1 MVLKK
6 INIPMEK
13 THHSLISDGV
23 HESEQTLA
31 INKPFW
37 VFLGGNTGIA
47 TWLIGVLVAGMKLD
61 FTDAMFVIL
70 MGSLVGSALPALT
83 SVIGPK
89 TGLSQ
94 IEASRF
100 ALGAAGK
107 KLPALLN
114 WVNAIGWDVI
124 NNVIS
129 ATAFIVLF
137 ADYNINIPM
146 WGALAILVILQ
157 LVIGVYGHHLIQNT
171 AKYTGSLLAV
181 FFMII
186 GFVAMNKVG
195 LPTALETPSGSTH
208 LVSAFILLVA
218 YNLGWATCTADYTR
232 YLPNA
237 TPSKIVFLV
246 TFMALFLSLVL
257 LAFFGYMTA
266 SAVAK
271 QSPEGVML
279 ALKALSGHFAPL
291 VLLLVWFTAI
301 PANALNDNSA
311 AYTLISFGFKFSRP
325 TSAIF
330 GAFIGYIISLF
341 ASESFVMFF
350 EDFLFLFAHWVTPW
364 AAIVLVH
371 WFTYG
376 KHSRVTPKGV
386 TGGFYIMLIVSVIS
400 ISLFSVNPLYTGVAA
415 QLIDDLDIGPYIG
428 FILVSFIYFI
438 LLRLRIIRA

>member
-1 MVLKK
+1 MILKK
-6 INIPMEK
+6 IYIPIEK
-13 THHSLISDGV
+13 THHSLITDGV
-23 HESEQTLA
+23 YESEQTLA
-31 INKPFW
+31 ITKPFW

-47 TWLIGVLVAGMKLD
+47 TWLIGVLVAGMGLD
-61 FTDAMFVIL
+61 LADAMFVIVL
-70 MGSLVGSALPALT
+70 GSLVGSTLPALT
-83 SVIGPK
+83 SIIGPK

-100 ALGAAGK
+100 ALGISGK

-114 WVNAIGWDVI
+114 WINAIGWDVI

-129 ATAFIVLF
+129 ATAFIVLL
-137 ADYNINIPM
+137 ADYNIKIPM

-181 FFMII
+181 FFLII
-186 GFVAMNKVG
+186 GFIAISEIGFPIVVESA
-195 LPTALETPSGSTH
+195 SGSTQ

-218 YNLGWATCTADYTR
+218 YNLGWTTCTADYTR
-232 YLPNA
+232 YLPND
-237 TPSKIVFLV
+237 TSGKNVFLV
-246 TFMALFLSLVL
+246 TFMALFLSLVV

-266 SAVAK
+266 SAVTK
-271 QSPEGVML
+271 QSPEGVMM
-279 ALKALSGHFAPL
+279 ALQTLSGHFSPL

-330 GAFIGYIISLF
+330 GAIIGYIISLF
-341 ASESFVMFF
+341 ASESFVEFF

-371 WFTYG
+371 WFLYG
-376 KHSRVTPKGV
+376 KHSRYTPKGL
-386 TGGFYIMLIVSVIS
+386 TTGFYIMLTISAIS
-400 ISLFSVNPLYTGVAA
+400 ISLFSVNPVYTGVAA
-415 QLIDDLDIGPYIG
+415 QLIDNLDIGPYIG
-428 FILVSFIYFI
+428 FILVSLSYFI